1 MRADALLPL
10 GVQVLERGWLSS
22 NNVVLTGGDDDA
34 ALVDSGYYLHSEQ
47 TVALVAQALQGQ
59 HLRFLLNTHLHSDHC
74 GGNAAL
80 QAAYPSLH
88 TAIAPGQAA
97 AVRDW
102 CPQTLSYTPTGQH
115 CPPFHYEALL
125 EPGQEVRLGH
135 QRWQI
140 HAAPGHDT
148 HAVLLF
154 DPAHRLLISADALW
168 ENGFGVVFPEL
179 DGQDAFDSVAATLD
193 LIASLQPAVVIPGHG
208 KVFTDVPQAIVRARK
223 RLDYFVQQP
232 ARHRNYAGK
241 VLLKFRLLELQQV
254 SIEALLAWA
263 CATPYVHSLWQRFHA
278 DQPIQ
283 TYVLDLLEQ
292 LVQAGAVA
300 RQGERLLNRD

>member
-1 MRADALLPL
+1 MRSDALLPS

-22 NNVVLTGGDDDA
+22 NNVVLTGGDEGP
-34 ALVDSGYYLHSEQ
+34 ALVDSGYYLHSAQ
-47 TVALVAQALQGQ
+47 TVALVNQALQGQ
-59 HLRFLLNTHLHSDHC
+59 ALRFLLNTHLHSDHC

-80 QAAYPSLH
+80 QAAYPGLH
-88 TAIAPGQAA
+88 TSIAPGQAA
-97 AVRDW
+97 AVHNW

-115 CPPFHYEALL
+115 CPPFTYDSLL
-125 EPGQEVRLGH
+125 APGQERRLGL
-135 QRWQI
+135 QTWQI

-154 DPAHRLLISADALW
+154 EPVHRVLISADALW

-193 LIASLQPAVVIPGHG
+193 LIDALQPAVVIPGHG
-208 KVFTDVPQAIVRARK
+208 KVFSDVPQALARARK

-254 SIEALLAWA
+254 PSADLLDWA
-263 CATPYVHSLWQRFHA
+263 CATPYLQALWQRFHA
-278 DQPIQ
+278 EQPLQ
-283 TYVLDLLEQ
+283 AYVLDLLEQ
-292 LVQAGAVA
+292 LVQAGAAA
-300 RQGERLLNRD
+300 RQGALLVNQD

>member
-1 MRADALLPL
+1 MRSDALLPT

-22 NNVVLTGGDDDA
+22 NNIVLTGGGDGA

-59 HLRFLLNTHLHSDHC
+59 PLERLLNTHLHSDHC

-80 QAAYPSLH
+80 QAAYPGLH

-115 CPPFHYEALL
+115 CPPFRYDSLL
-125 EPGQEVRLGH
+125 TPGQTVRLGG
-135 QRWQI
+135 QGWEI

-154 DPAHRLLISADALW
+154 NPAHRLLISADALW

-179 DGQDAFDSVAATLD
+179 DGEDAFDSVAATLD
-193 LIASLQPAVVIPGHG
+193 LIEALQPAVVIPGHG
-208 KVFTDVPQAIVRARK
+208 KVFSDVPQALARARK

-254 SIEALLAWA
+254 PSEELLAWA
-263 CATPYVHSLWQRFHA
+263 CATPYLHALWQRFHA
-278 DQPIQ
+278 DQPLQ
-283 TYVLDLLEQ
+283 AYVQDLLEQ
-292 LVQAGAVA
+292 LVQAGAAA
-300 RQGERLLNRD
+300 RHGALLVNQD